1 MAEDASLFSLR
12 DARASDMPYVDAYAY
27 AEGMDVIPSEEGV
40 RAAVNAD
47 DVPVG
52 FLRIQRGRNGVAHV
66 NPVVTCATW
75 RGFGVGRALV
85 EEALSREGELRL
97 VARGASVPFYEALGF
112 SPIPWEAVDLT
123 VVDDC
128 DGCEMREECCPR
140 PMGKRL
146 VEGNAG

>member
-12 DARASDMPYVDAYAY
+12 DAQASDMPYINAYAY
-27 AEGMDVIPSEEGV
+27 AEGMDEIPSAEGV
-40 RAAVNAD
+40 RVAVNAD
-47 DVPVG
+47 DEPVG
-52 FLRIQRGRNGVAHV
+52 FLRIQRGSDGAAHV
-66 NPVVTCATW
+66 NPVVTYETW

-112 SPIPWEAVDLT
+112 STISWEAVDLT
-123 VVDDC
+123 VAEDC
-128 DGCEMREECCPR
+128 DGCDMREECCPR

-146 VEGNAG
+146 A